1 MCASP
6 ARVLPLVVSGL
17 WPPYRPRMRALI
29 TSKTARRALRPIVEL
44 LDQRIERQVRRV
56 MTNTVGNTTRNAPGS
71 TAADVTQQE
80 LQKLRGRQR
89 PLELFFD
96 GTGRGASRLPS
107 APHLDRTIA
116 ELARVTGDKDGAE
129 RNVAQA
135 FRLLIALEA
144 LGVGRI
150 AGGTMNIV
158 GKLSAV
164 PLLDPPN
171 DEILEIGTL
180 YGMFGAALIRMM
192 ERAGRDPR
200 LTIVDPLA
208 GTQLQP
214 GATMGA
220 DASGTPVRGAAVRTN
235 LALAGAAG
243 AAARIQ
249 QGFSEDPEVRAL
261 VSDRSY
267 GVIVVDGDHSAAG
280 VAADLEWAERIVA
293 PGGIVVLDDFGHPK
307 WPGIKEAFEKHMA
320 TETRFTYLGQVAHS
334 GYLRASA

>member
-1 MCASP
+1 
-6 ARVLPLVVSGL
+6 
-17 WPPYRPRMRALI
+17 MRALL
-29 TSKTARRALRPIVEL
+29 TTKTARRALRPIADL
-44 LDQRIERQVRRV
+44 IDQRIERQIRRAI
-56 MTNTVGNTTRNAPGS
+56 GNGSEGGLQRELATLRN
-71 TAADVTQQE
+71 
-80 LQKLRGRQR
+80 RQR
-89 PLELFFD
+89 PLELLID
-96 GTGRGASRLPS
+96 GTGRGVSRMP
-107 APHLDRTIA
+107 AQIHLDRAIE
-116 ELARVTGDKDGAE
+116 ELAQVSGDKGGAE
-129 RNVAQA
+129 RNISQA

-150 AGGTMNIV
+150 AGGTMNIC

-208 GTQLQP
+208 GLQLQP
-214 GATMGA
+214 GTTEGA
-220 DASGTPVRGAAVRTN
+220 DPTGTPVRGAAVRAN
-235 LALAGAAG
+235 LALVGAAG
-243 AAARIQ
+243 AAARVQ

-267 GVIVVDGDHSAAG
+267 GVIIVDGDHSASG

-307 WPGIKEAFEKHMA
+307 WPGIKEAFDKHMA
-320 TETRFTYLGQVAHS
+320 TETRLTFLGQVANS

>member
-1 MCASP
+1 
-6 ARVLPLVVSGL
+6 
-17 WPPYRPRMRALI
+17 MRALL
-29 TSKTARRALRPIVEL
+29 TSKAARRALRPIAEL
-44 LDQRIERQVRRV
+44 IDQRIERQVRRV
-56 MTNTVGNTTRNAPGS
+56 VGS
-71 TAADVTQQE
+71 TQDGATRQE
-80 LQKLRGRQR
+80 LTRLRNRQR

-96 GTGRGASRLPS
+96 GTGRGMARMPS
-107 APHLDRTIA
+107 ASHIDGVIA
-116 ELARVTGDKDGAE
+116 ELARVTGNRDGAE

-135 FRLLIALEA
+135 FRLLIAMEA

-171 DEILEIGTL
+171 DDLLEIGTL
-180 YGMFGAALIRMM
+180 YGMFGASLIRMM
-192 ERAGRDPR
+192 ERAGRAPR

-208 GTQLQP
+208 GSQLQP
-214 GATMGA
+214 GTSIGD
-220 DASGTPVRGAAVRTN
+220 DASGTPVQGAAVRVN

-267 GVIVVDGDHSAAG
+267 GVIIVDGDHSAAG

-307 WPGIKEAFEKHMA
+307 WPGIKEAFDKHMA
-320 TETRFTYLGQVAHS
+320 TDTRFTFLGQVAHS
-334 GYLRASA
+334 GYLRASV

>member
-1 MCASP
+1 
-6 ARVLPLVVSGL
+6 
-17 WPPYRPRMRALI
+17 MRSLL
-29 TSKTARRALRPIVEL
+29 TSKAVRRALRPVAEL
-44 LDQRIERQVRRV
+44 IDQRIERQVRRAV
-56 MTNTVGNTTRNAPGS
+56 RDERSATP
-71 TAADVTQQE
+71 DVSLEAVQRE
-80 LQKLRGRQR
+80 LQTLRNRQR
-89 PLELFFD
+89 PLELLFD
-96 GTGRGASRLPS
+96 GTGRGMARMPS
-107 APHLDRTIA
+107 ATHLNQLID
-116 ELARVTGDKDGAE
+116 ELAAVTGDREDAE
-129 RNVAQA
+129 RTAAQA
-135 FRLLIALEA
+135 FRLLVALEA

-171 DEILEIGTL
+171 DDMLEIGTL

-214 GATMGA
+214 GTTMSD
-220 DASGTPVRGAAVRTN
+220 DASGTPVREAAVRTN
-235 LALAGAAG
+235 LSLAGAAG
-243 AAARIQ
+243 AATRIQ

-267 GVIVVDGDHSAAG
+267 GVIIVDGDHSAAG
-280 VAADLEWAERIVA
+280 VAADLEWAEKIVA

-307 WPGIKEAFEKHMA
+307 WPGIKEAFDKHM
-320 TETRFTYLGQVAHS
+320 TTDTRFTFLGSVAHS
-334 GYLRASA
+334 GYLRASS

>member
-1 MCASP
+1 
-6 ARVLPLVVSGL
+6 
-17 WPPYRPRMRALI
+17 MRALL
-29 TSKTARRALRPIVEL
+29 TSKVARRGLRPIAELIDQRIQRQIRRALA
-44 LDQRIERQVRRV
+44 D
-56 MTNTVGNTTRNAPGS
+56 
-71 TAADVTQQE
+71 TAGEPLRQE
-80 LQKLRGRQR
+80 LRTLRNRQR

-107 APHLDRTIA
+107 AAHLERTVT
-116 ELARVTGDKDGAE
+116 ELTGVTGDRDGAE

-135 FRLLIALEA
+135 FRLLITLEA

-150 AGGTMNIV
+150 AGGTMNIC

-180 YGMFGAALIRMM
+180 YGMFGAGLIRMM

-214 GATMGA
+214 GTSMTG
-220 DASGTPVRGAAVRTN
+220 DVTGTPVRGAAVRAN

-243 AAARIQ
+243 TATRIQ

-293 PGGIVVLDDFGHPK
+293 PGGIVVLDDSGHPK

-320 TETRFTYLGQVAHS
+320 TDTRLTFLGQVAHS
-334 GYLRASA
+334 GYLRAAETPAETSAGTPVGTSGTD

>member
-1 MCASP
+1 MSP
-6 ARVLPLVVSGL
+6 FL
-17 WPPYRPRMRALI
+17 
-29 TSKTARRALRPIVEL
+29 TSKAARRALRPVADLI
-44 LDQRIERQVRRV
+44 DQRIERHVRRA
-56 MTNTVGNTTRNAPGS
+56 VGNTPSATGS
-71 TAADVTQQE
+71 TSAAGSPSDAALREE
-80 LQKLRGRQR
+80 LKKLRSRQR

-116 ELARVTGDKDGAE
+116 ELAQVTGDKDGAE

-135 FRLLIALEA
+135 FRLLIAMEA

-171 DEILEIGTL
+171 DDMLEIGTL
-180 YGMFGAALIRMM
+180 YGMFGASLIRMM
-192 ERAGRDPR
+192 ERAGREPR

-214 GATMGA
+214 GASMGD
-220 DASGTPVRGAAVRTN
+220 DASGTPVNGAAVRVN

-243 AAARIQ
+243 TATRIQ
-249 QGFSEDPEVRAL
+249 QGFSEDPEVRVL

-267 GVIVVDGDHSAAG
+267 GVVIVDGDHSAAG
-280 VAADLEWAERIVA
+280 VAADLEWAEQIVA

-307 WPGIKEAFEKHMA
+307 WPGIKEAFEKHM
-320 TETRFTYLGQVAHS
+320 TTDTRFTFLGQVAHS
-334 GYLRASA
+334 GYLRASEVKDPSA

>member
-1 MCASP
+1 
-6 ARVLPLVVSGL
+6 
-17 WPPYRPRMRALI
+17 MRSLL
-29 TSKTARRALRPIVEL
+29 TSKAVRRALRPVAEL
-44 LDQRIERQVRRV
+44 IDQRIERQVRRAV
-56 MTNTVGNTTRNAPGS
+56 RDERRAAP
-71 TAADVTQQE
+71 DVSLDAVQQE
-80 LQKLRGRQR
+80 LQALRNRQR

-96 GTGRGASRLPS
+96 GTGRGMARMPS
-107 APHLDRTIA
+107 ATHLNQLID
-116 ELARVTGDKDGAE
+116 ELAAVTGDRDDAE
-129 RNVAQA
+129 RSVAQA

-171 DEILEIGTL
+171 DDMLEIGTL

-214 GATMGA
+214 GTTMSD
-220 DASGTPVRGAAVRTN
+220 DASGTPVREAAVRTN
-235 LALAGAAG
+235 LSLAGAAG
-243 AAARIQ
+243 AVTRIQ

-267 GVIVVDGDHSAAG
+267 GVVIVDGDHSAAG
-280 VAADLEWAERIVA
+280 VAADLEWAEKIVA

-307 WPGIKEAFEKHMA
+307 WPGIKEAFDKHMA
-320 TETRFTYLGQVAHS
+320 TDTRFTFLGGVAHS
-334 GYLRASA
+334 GYLRASS